1 MPMSRRL
8 WTLAIFLPLALAA
21 GCQGSPSGKDAKA
34 RSYEIKGKVTAVDL
48 KKPAVTLDHQDIPG
62 LMKAMQMEFRVE
74 DAKLLDGIKPGD
86 EVKGEL
92 VKADSGLMI
101 TRLEKTVTEP

>member
-1 MPMSRRL
+1 MQTSRRL
-8 WTLAIFLPLALAA
+8 LTLGIILGIGLAA
-21 GCQGSPSGKDAKA
+21 GCQGGPSGKDAKG

-62 LMKAMQMEFRVE
+62 LMKAMQMECRVE
-74 DAKLLDGIKPGD
+74 DARLLDGIKPGD

-92 VKADSGLMI
+92 VKEDSGPVI
-101 TRLEKTVTEP
+101 TRLQKTVREP